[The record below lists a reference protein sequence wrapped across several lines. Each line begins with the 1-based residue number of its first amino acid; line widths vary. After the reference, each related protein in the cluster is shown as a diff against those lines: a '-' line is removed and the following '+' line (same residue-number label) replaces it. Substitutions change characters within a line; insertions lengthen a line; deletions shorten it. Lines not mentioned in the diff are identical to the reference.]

1 MSTTS
6 SDNNSQW
13 DEVLSSAAR
22 LQTILPQA
30 VLVGGTAASIY
41 VHHRLSTDDDHVLTD
56 LEQNFDEI
64 LAQLESVA
72 GWTTARIKRPVQI
85 LGSLDGIETG
95 IRQLI
100 RQEPLETTTI
110 NIGKNQITVP
120 TEAEILRIKAV
131 LILKR
136 NATRD
141 YLDTAALVDHLGR
154 SRTSKAL
161 QCFDALYPQINGES
175 ALQQLEVQLA
185 EPLPF
190 DLDTTELPKYKNLD
204 PKWHKWESV
213 VDTCRECAIWIQD
226 DIIMGQHVDCSPP
239 VILPPVIHDSD
250 LAWKQRTESASKS
263 RKPRGFGR

>member
-41 VHHRLSTDDDHVLTD
+41 AHHRLFTYDDHVLTD

-72 GWTTARIKRPVQI
+72 GCTTARITRPVQI

-120 TEAEILRIKAV
+120 
-131 LILKR
+131 
-136 NATRD
+136 
-141 YLDTAALVDHLGR
+141 H
-154 SRTSKAL
+154 
-161 QCFDALYPQINGES
+161 
-175 ALQQLEVQLA
+175 
-185 EPLPF
+185 
-190 DLDTTELPKYKNLD
+190 
-204 PKWHKWESV
+204 
-213 VDTCRECAIWIQD
+213 
-226 DIIMGQHVDCSPP
+226 
-239 VILPPVIHDSD
+239 
-250 LAWKQRTESASKS
+250 
-263 RKPRGFGR
+263 